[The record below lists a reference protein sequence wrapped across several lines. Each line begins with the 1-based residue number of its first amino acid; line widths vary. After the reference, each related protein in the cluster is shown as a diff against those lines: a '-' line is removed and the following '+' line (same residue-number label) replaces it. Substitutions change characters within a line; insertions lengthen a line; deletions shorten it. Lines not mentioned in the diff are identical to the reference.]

1 MNHSTSK
8 PTKAEQERLDAIHAL
23 PCLACAFEIEAALSA
38 DPPQVPPIQP
48 FKTEA
53 DHLVDK
59 GTRKLS
65 GGHAATLPLCA
76 WHHRGE
82 CLPGLTARAMRVV
95 YGPSFALEKKA
106 FAERYGGHRIL
117 LVETDALIASNKHGE
132 YAQS

>member
-1 MNHSTSK
+1 MNHSTGR

-23 PCLACAFEIEAALSA
+23 PCLACAFEIEEAMRKGEVA
-38 DPPQVPPIQP
+38 PIQP

-82 CLPGLTARAMRVV
+82 CLPGLTGRAMRVV
-95 YGPSFALEKKA
+95 YGPSFKLEKKA

-117 LVETDALIASNKHGE
+117 LVETDALIASNRHTE
-132 YAQS
+132 FT